1 MKNDDDQY
9 YADLRNLLLND
20 EQKKIWQEADD
31 NPQGSKT
38 VIIRTD
44 PNQMCKNRNIVKRRY
59 DHRRNW
65 RKK

>member
-1 MKNDDDQY
+1 MNYCNDQHY
-9 YADLRNLLLND
+9 QNLRESLMTD
-20 EQKKIWQEADD
+20 EQKAIWQEAED

-65 RKK
+65 RK